1 MPAVCERLSP
11 WQDSSA
17 AKSFSLAGFSFAD
30 APPTLHNLAAIGG
43 ARSHLQHLQTNSF
56 LVNTSGTTA
65 KTNNPVFKAT
75 LKYTR

>member
-11 WQDSSA
+11 WRDSSA
-17 AKSFSLAGFSFAD
+17 AKSFSFAD

-56 LVNTSGTTA
+56 LVNTSGTAA